1 MCTILI
7 SGNPQEMQGH
17 CMDWMSQP
25 TNSQPTVSASSSAV
39 SPRKQALVREKRPW
53 QNKYYRQKKKA
64 AKISQGQKPRRKI
77 SEKRKKQ
84 KLISEL
90 TEYVSGPA
98 IDFVASRVYLRKKMR
113 MRWSE
118 KDKCVALCL
127 YHTSPKAH
135 RWLKKIFALPGIATL
150 RREMRKVK
158 VYPGFNEN
166 ILTSLNEKLAVMPEG
181 SNICALRCD
190 EMAIKEQVQY
200 IIER

>member
-39 SPRKQALVREKRPW
+39 SPGKQALVREKRRW
-53 QNKYYRQKKKA
+53 QNKYYRRKKKA
-64 AKISQGQKPRRKI
+64 AKNSQGQKPSRKI
-77 SEKRKKQ
+77 SEKLKKQ
-84 KLISEL
+84 KPISEL
-90 TEYVSGPA
+90 SEYLSGPA
-98 IDFVASRVYLRKKMR
+98 LDFVASRIYLGKKKR

-118 KDKCVALCL
+118 KDKRIALSL
-127 YHTSPKAH
+127 YHTSPKAY
-135 RWLKKIFALPGIATL
+135 RWLKKIFALPSIATL

-158 VYPGFNEN
+158 VSPGFNEN
-166 ILTSLNEKLAVMPEG
+166 ILTSLKEKLAIMPEG
-181 SNICALRCD
+181 LQICALIFD

-200 IIER
+200 NIER